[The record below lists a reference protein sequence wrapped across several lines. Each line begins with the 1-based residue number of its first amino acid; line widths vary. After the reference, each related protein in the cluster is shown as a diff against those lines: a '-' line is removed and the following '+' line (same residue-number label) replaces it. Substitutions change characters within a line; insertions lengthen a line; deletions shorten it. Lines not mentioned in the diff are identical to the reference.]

1 MDELNIES
9 SSYYCMKK
17 IYYKPLDVTLYCTAC
32 HELSSINV
40 IFIISIWQIFCSIL
54 KDGVHDSNV
63 YFMAGSEHLNINYIS
78 YHSLFF
84 ACYDA
89 MAL

>member
-9 SSYYCMKK
+9 SSYYYMKK
-17 IYYKPLDVTLYCTAC
+17 IYLTPRCNIALRTAC

-84 ACYDA
+84 AC
-89 MAL
+89 